1 MQYPNLA
8 KSLLALAIATSSL
21 QAHAVIYDVSNG
33 PIKFEGKTFTE
44 SLTITGSLTTEED
57 AVELAD
63 GTDLQGDLILDAQ
76 ITVTGPQAK
85 VGNFA
90 SVVDIS
96 GDGWGDAVQ
105 IDGQVIN
112 KGSLNA
118 SGLMAQGITIEYA
131 DIEGGVVNDG
141 RITITNGIDLPDG
154 QNNGATDPTGIF
166 VSNANID
173 NHLRNSGL
181 IDVSGN
187 EAFGGNH
194 SGLWIVESDLAEAQV
209 VNTESGRIQV
219 KGADAAGIDF
229 SLSDIKSLEN
239 AGQIVVEGSQEAT
252 GIFLEDSKVFGDI
265 LNSGLINTTGTD
277 DATGIKLENTPLNN
291 LANSG
296 QIIVTSP
303 AGEAVGIQVD
313 DSNIDGALTNL
324 GDISVQGGGEAIG
337 IELFN
342 SSIENLI
349 NSGTI
354 TVANANGGPV
364 NASSEADT
372 RGVLLFGSDADGE
385 VRNNGTIKVSGNKVA
400 GIQILNSDLAEADIV
415 NTGKIEAD
423 GKIAF
428 GLDLS
433 GVKPATVQSITNS
446 GTIAV
451 SASERSHGLYLD
463 HVEASGSLNNSGSII
478 ATGNDARAIRL
489 EQASIAGGIH
499 NSGTIKGDDF
509 GIWIGDN
516 SVAPVHV
523 TQSAGLLQ
531 GGQYAVQGGSGNQV
545 SVELAGGTIG
555 GNLAGIFKL
564 DVTGKG
570 IFDGDSI
577 STVAPSTGEAGKGW
591 VDLYNSS
598 DSPNGTA
605 GHLVLLRPHTTLNG
619 ALEVNT
625 GATVELS
632 LSQATNDN
640 QAILD
645 VNGTAYFANGSRLLL
660 TPVGSDFSADGK
672 QYLLLAAEA
681 IDNQGLQVSSSSALL
696 NVDQFNVGDN
706 QIVATVSGKAASQ
719 AEDILA
725 GAGASGNAQ
734 AAFASFYSGVLKQG
748 NIDSNDA
755 VAQAFAH
762 AGEAELAKLA
772 QQLTPQVDGAASRAA
787 TGAQGLT
794 SSAVGSRTSS
804 LRGGSSGSSFSQA
817 GVWVQGLSSSADQG
831 RRDGIAGYDAD
842 SKGIS
847 IGIDGKLSDNLTL
860 GVAYSNLRTDV
871 KSDTGNKTDVDSQL
885 LTLYSGFEQGNLF
898 VDASLSYGIND
909 NSSKR
914 YIAGTQ
920 AKGNYD
926 SSLLGLNVTAGYGLH
941 AGNITLEPR
950 VAGRYSRVDIDGYRE
965 KGSSAAL
972 RTEDQRYEVIELG
985 AGARLASQIRV
996 GQGSLEPELRLM
1008 AYHDFAADQARSTSS
1023 YVLGG
1028 TPFVTSG
1035 AKPSRDSYEAG
1046 IGLNYRIGALTLGG
1060 SYDRIGKSD
1069 FDADVFQAKVRYD
1082 F

>member
-1 MQYPNLA
+1 MPYPNLA
-8 KSLLALAIATSSL
+8 KSLLALAIASSSL

-33 PIKFEGKTFTE
+33 PIEFEGKTFTE
-44 SLTITGSLTTEED
+44 SLTITGNLTTEED

-63 GTDLQGDLILDAQ
+63 GTDLHGDLILDAQ
-76 ITVTGPQAK
+76 ITVTGPQAE
-85 VGNFA
+85 VGNYA
-90 SVVDIS
+90 SAVDIS
-96 GDGWGDAVQ
+96 GDGWGEAVQ
-105 IDGQVIN
+105 IDGQIIN
-112 KGSLNA
+112 KGSLSA
-118 SGLMAQGITIEYA
+118 SGLMAQGMTIEYA
-131 DIEGGVVNDG
+131 DIEGGLVNDG
-141 RITITNGIDLPDG
+141 SITITDGIDVNDAITEGNPS
-154 QNNGATDPTGIF
+154 GIF
-166 VSNANID
+166 VQNANID
-173 NHLRNSGL
+173 GHVRNNGQ
-181 IDVSGN
+181 IKVSGN
-187 EAFGGNH
+187 DEADATGIQI
-194 SGLWIVESDLAEAQV
+194 LDSDLAEADIINGATGSIEV
-209 VNTESGRIQV
+209 SGEEARGFDISQV
-219 KGADAAGIDF
+219 KIQSLLNAG
-229 SLSDIKSLEN
+229 SIKVNALNEALGIWLEN
-239 AGQIVVEGSQEAT
+239 VT
-252 GIFLEDSKVFGDI
+252 GGAVSNSGDI
-265 LNSGLINTTGTD
+265 TATTQAGS
-277 DATGIKLENTPLNN
+277 DATGIKIDDSKLSSLSNTGSINVS
-291 LANSG
+291 A
-296 QIIVTSP
+296 P
-303 AGEAVGIQVD
+303 AGEAVGIQID
-313 DSNIDGALTNL
+313 DSDIEGSLANRGNIDVQS
-324 GDISVQGGGEAIG
+324 GDEAIG

-342 SSIENLI
+342 SNVDGLTNEGSV
-349 NSGTI
+349 
-354 TVANANGGPV
+354 TVTNTSNTAV
-364 NASSEADT
+364 TASSEADT
-372 RGVLLFGSDADGE
+372 RGILLFGSDADGE
-385 VRNNGTIKVSGNKVA
+385 VRNDGSIKVSGNKVA
-400 GIQILNSDLAEADIV
+400 GIQILNSDLAKANIV
-415 NTGKIEAD
+415 NTGEIEAD

-446 GTIAV
+446 GSIAV

-463 HVEASGSLNNSGSII
+463 RVEASGSLNNSGSII
-478 ATGNDARAIRL
+478 AIGNDSRAIRL

-516 SVAPVHV
+516 TVALVHV

-545 SVELAGGTIG
+545 SVELAGGTIS

-591 VDLYNSS
+591 VDLYKSS

-619 ALEVNT
+619 ELEVNT
-625 GATVELS
+625 GATVELG

-645 VNGTAYFANGSRLLL
+645 VKGDAYFANGSRLLL
-660 TPVGSDFSADGK
+660 TPAGSDFSADGK

-696 NVDQFNVGDN
+696 NIDQFNVGDN
-706 QIVATVSGKAASQ
+706 QIVATVSGKATSEAD
-719 AEDILA
+719 DILV
-725 GAGASGNAQ
+725 GASASGNAQ
-734 AAFASFYSGVLKQG
+734 AAFTPFYSGVLSKM
-748 NIDSNDA
+748 DSNDA
-755 VAQAFAH
+755 VFQAFAN
-762 AGEAELAKLA
+762 AGVAELAKLA
-772 QQLTPQVDGAASRAA
+772 EQLTPQVDGAASQAA

-804 LRGGSSGSSFSQA
+804 LRGGSSGSSFSRT

-831 RRDGIAGYDAD
+831 RRDGIAGYDAN

-860 GVAYSNLRTDV
+860 GLTYSNLHTNV

-926 SSLLGLNVTAGYGLH
+926 SSLLGLNVIAGYGLH
-941 AGNITLEPR
+941 AGDITLEPR

-996 GQGSLEPELRLM
+996 GQGYLEPELRLM
-1008 AYHDFAADQARSTSS
+1008 AYHDFAADQARSASS

-1046 IGLNYRIGALTLGG
+1046 IALNYRIGAFTLGG

>member
-85 VGNFA
+85 VGNYA
-90 SVVDIS
+90 SALDIS

-141 RITITNGIDLPDG
+141 SITITDGIDVNDSIQEGNPS
-154 QNNGATDPTGIF
+154 GIF
-166 VSNANID
+166 IQYANID
-173 NHLRNSGL
+173 GHVRNNGQ
-181 IDVSGN
+181 IKVNGN
-187 EAFGGNH
+187 DEADATGIQI
-194 SGLWIVESDLAEAQV
+194 LDSDLAEADIINSATGSIEVSGKEARGYDISQV
-209 VNTESGRIQV
+209 SIQ
-219 KGADAAGIDF
+219 
-229 SLSDIKSLEN
+229 SLLN
-239 AGQIVVEGSQEAT
+239 AGSIKATALTEAL
-252 GIFLEDSKVFGDI
+252 GIWLEDVTAGAVSNSGDI
-265 LNSGLINTTGTD
+265 TATTQAGS
-277 DATGIKLENTPLNN
+277 DATGIKVDDSELASLSNTGTIS
-291 LANSG
+291 ASA
-296 QIIVTSP
+296 P
-303 AGEAVGIQVD
+303 AGEAVGIQID
-313 DSNIDGALTNL
+313 DSDIEGSLVNL
-324 GDISVQGGGEAIG
+324 GSIDVQSGDEAIG

-342 SSIENLI
+342 SNVDGLTNEGS
-349 NSGTI
+349 I
-354 TVANANGGPV
+354 TVTNTSNAAV
-364 NASSEADT
+364 TASSEADT
-372 RGVLLFGSDADGE
+372 RGILLFGSDADGE
-385 VRNNGTIKVSGNKVA
+385 VRNDGSIKVSGNKVA

-463 HVEASGSLNNSGSII
+463 RVEASGSLNNSGSII

-734 AAFASFYSGVLKQG
+734 AAFAPFYSGVLKQG

-755 VAQAFAH
+755 VAQAFLN